1 MGLTE
6 AELPELVSAWRDA
19 NPHITEFWWAVDA
32 AVKEAI
38 TKRDSAELGCLTFT
52 YRGKCLY
59 ITLPSGRQ
67 LVYARPRLEE
77 NDYGG
82 HSVTYFGVGQNKKWC
97 RLESYGPKFTENIIQ
112 AISRD
117 ILCYAM
123 MNLRQHDIVMHIHD
137 EVVIDAPPELRL
149 EDICTV
155 MGQTPPWT
163 PGLLL
168 RADGYECDF
177 YKKD

>member
-1 MGLTE
+1 MSPAWVAIQIIESESAYNCLAMGNL
-6 AELPELVSAWRDA
+6 SAFGFLNRSR
-19 NPHITEFWWAVDA
+19 F
-32 AVKEAI
+32 
-38 TKRDSAELGCLTFT
+38 
-52 YRGKCLY
+52 
-59 ITLPSGRQ
+59 TLPSGRQ

-77 NDYGG
+77 NEYGG
-82 HSVTYFGVGQNKKWC
+82 HSVTYYGVGQNKKWC

-137 EVVIDAPPELRL
+137 EVVIDAPPELTL
-149 EDICTV
+149 EEVCTV

-168 RADGYECDF
+168 RADGYECSF
-177 YKKD
+177 YRKD